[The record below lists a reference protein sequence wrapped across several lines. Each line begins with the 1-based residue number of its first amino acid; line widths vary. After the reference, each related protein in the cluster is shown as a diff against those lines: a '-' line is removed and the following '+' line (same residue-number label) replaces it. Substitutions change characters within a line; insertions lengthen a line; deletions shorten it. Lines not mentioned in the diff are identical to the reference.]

1 MFRTLSLAL
10 VSLAISATTA
20 CPGGQKKPED
30 IAADPMSMIARA
42 EQERVAATAFKSW
55 LADEDPAVR
64 ARAVLAV
71 ARLEHVAALAPLLG
85 AMNDVDARVRANAAF
100 GLGQLDLALE
110 PTVSEHQQVRSA
122 AEKRLVE
129 ALSKEGDASVRR
141 AIVRALG
148 RIADTAGLDALTALS
163 FSEDALRAEAFTA
176 LGVSGARRKSSRS
189 VDSQLVSSVAKA
201 LSAASSGDDAV
212 KAGAAYAAFRQK
224 LRLPVDAL
232 KGGANA
238 ANVQARIFIM
248 RAAPSQDD
256 AGIDALLDA
265 GLKDVDWRVRSE
277 ALRAASRA
285 KSAPAVATVI
295 NEATVALATA
305 ANDGASAGNGHV
317 LREACMA
324 LAKSGIGPAEA
335 KPALQKAV
343 VALAP
348 LGKHRAAACT
358 CAVALDVVDPTN
370 KSIERC
376 AVGAADEDL
385 DILRVKVAAGAR
397 VPSKERVSMLA
408 KSLDSED
415 VKVRMQAAAALV
427 DDGSPEAA
435 QAGAKALV
443 DEEDYG
449 VVTTL
454 IELFAP
460 ESDNA
465 DQLTDSVLFQ
475 LVERFRAAST
485 GPGGPFEK
493 VEPLVSVA
501 KLAKSRDTPT
511 ARTIVEELSG
521 HGEPRVRDAAKG
533 IASGDREPGARA
545 SVVAA
550 TSSSALPSG
559 AVLRTARGNVRIEF
573 DKQHAPATVGNFVA
587 LARAKAYDGTPFH
600 RVIADFVAQGGD
612 RRGDGSGG
620 PGYTIACENSDEEYT
635 RGAVG
640 MATAGKDTGGSQFF
654 LTHSHQPHLD
664 GRYTLFARVV
674 DGFDVMDALQP
685 DDVLLGVDVA
695 VPATAQGG
703 E

>member
-1 MFRTLSLAL
+1 MPVALASML
-10 VSLAISATTA
+10 VSA

-30 IAADPMSMIARA
+30 IAADPMSMIGRA
-42 EQERVAATAFKSW
+42 EQERVAPTAFKSW

-71 ARLEHVAALAPLLG
+71 ARLEHTGALAPLLN

-110 PTVSEHQQVRSA
+110 PTESEHQKVRSA

-129 ALSKEGDASVRR
+129 ALAREGDASVRR
-141 AIVRALG
+141 AIVRAIG

-163 FSEDALRAEAFTA
+163 FSEDALRAEAFTS

-201 LSAASSGDDAV
+201 LTGPSAGDDAV

-232 KGGANA
+232 KGAANA
-238 ANVQARIFIM
+238 ASVQARIFIM

-256 AGIDALLDA
+256 AGVDALLEY

-277 ALRAASRA
+277 ALRAAIRA
-285 KSAPAVATVI
+285 KNAPAVAKVI
-295 NEATVALATA
+295 EEATVALATSA
-305 ANDGASAGNGHV
+305 TDGASAGAGHV
-317 LREACMA
+317 LREACTA

-335 KPALQKAV
+335 KPTLQKAV
-343 VALAP
+343 VTLAP

-370 KSIERC
+370 KAIERC
-376 AVGAADEDL
+376 SVGGAADDDQYL

-397 VPSKERVSMLA
+397 VPSKERVTVLA
-408 KSLDSED
+408 KALDSED

-427 DDGSPEAA
+427 DDGSVEAA
-435 QAGAKALV
+435 RAAAKALI

-460 ESDNA
+460 EGENA
-465 DQLTDSVLFQ
+465 DQLTDSVMFQ
-475 LVERFRAAST
+475 LVERFRAASA

-501 KLAKSRDTPT
+501 KLARSRDTPT

-521 HGEPRVRDAAKG
+521 HGEPRVRDAAMG
-533 IASGDREPGARA
+533 IASGDREPGPRA
-545 SVVAA
+545 SVVA
-550 TSSSALPSG
+550 TSSASLPAS
-559 AVLRTARGNVRIEF
+559 AVLRTARGDVRIEF
-573 DKQHAPATVGNFVA
+573 DKQHAAATVGNFVA
-587 LARAKAYDGTPFH
+587 LARAKAYDGTPWH

-620 PGYTIACENSDEEYT
+620 PGYTIACENSDEEFT

-664 GRYTLFARVV
+664 GRYTIFARVV

-685 DDVLLGVDVA
+685 DDMLLGVDVA
-695 VPATAQGG
+695 ASPSG
-703 E
+703 EGNN

>member
-1 MFRTLSLAL
+1 MFRLPLCLLCAL
-10 VSLAISATTA
+10 FVAVTAA

-42 EQERVAATAFKSW
+42 EQERIAPTAFKSW

-71 ARLEHVAALAPLLG
+71 ARLEHVAALAPLLA
-85 AMNDVDARVRANAAF
+85 AMDDADARVRATAAF
-100 GLGQLDLALE
+100 GLGQLDLALDPAE
-110 PTVSEHQQVRSA
+110 SEHQKVRGA

-129 ALSKEGDASVRR
+129 ALSSEGDANVRR

-163 FSEDALRAEAFTA
+163 WSEDALRAEAFTA
-176 LGVSGARRKSSRS
+176 LGVSGARRKASRS
-189 VDSQLVSSVAKA
+189 IDSQLVSSVAKA

-224 LRLPVDAL
+224 LRLPLEAL
-232 KGGANA
+232 KGAANA

-256 AGIDALLDA
+256 AGIDALLDV

-277 ALRAASRA
+277 ALRAASRP
-285 KSAPAVATVI
+285 KSAAAVAKVI
-295 NEATVALATA
+295 DEATVAVATA
-305 ANDGASAGNGHV
+305 ANDGASGGAAHV

-343 VALAP
+343 VTLAP
-348 LGKHRAAACT
+348 LGKHRSAACT
-358 CAVALDVVDPTN
+358 CAVALDVVDPSN
-370 KSIERC
+370 KAIERC
-376 AVGAADEDL
+376 SVNDDDAYL

-397 VPSKERVSMLA
+397 VPTKERVTSLA
-408 KSLDSED
+408 KFLDSDD

-435 QAGAKALV
+435 QAAAKALV

-454 IELFAP
+454 IELFSP
-460 ESDNA
+460 ESDGA
-465 DQLTDSVLFQ
+465 DLLADSVLFQ

-493 VEPLVSVA
+493 VEPLVTVA
-501 KLAKSRDTPT
+501 KLARSRDTPT
-511 ARTIVEELSG
+511 ARAIVEELSG

-533 IASGDREPGARA
+533 IASGDREPGPRA

-550 TSSSALPSG
+550 TSSSDLPSS
-559 AVLRTARGNVRIEF
+559 ATLRTARGNVRIEF
-573 DKQHAPATVGNFVA
+573 DKRHAPATVGNFVA

-664 GRYTLFARVV
+664 GRYTIFARVV

-685 DDVLLGVDVA
+685 DDILLGIDVA
-695 VPATAQGG
+695 APAATGG